1 MQTETNAE
9 ITDDA
14 TTIALRA
21 LVWTLSDERR
31 AERLLALTGL
41 TAERLREGVG
51 DPAMQSAVLAFLENY
66 EPDLV
71 ACAEGIGC
79 APGALI
85 EARRTLEMGGDEA

>member
-1 MQTETNAE
+1 MHTDTNEE
-9 ITDDA
+9 IEDDA
-14 TTIALRA
+14 TTLALRA

-41 TAERLREGVG
+41 TVERLRDGVA

-71 ACAEGIGC
+71 ACAEAIGST
-79 APGALI
+79 PQALI
-85 EARRTLEMGGDEA
+85 GARRALEV